1 MVVHHLSRRMEYLG
15 KMEKHSHG
23 VNAFGIFYE
32 GFTEKVWGL
41 RTNWLA
47 DSSSCLGDFMDL
59 GAL

>member
-1 MVVHHLSRRMEYLG
+1 MI
-15 KMEKHSHG
+15 SHGAWNIWGRWESIGYG
-23 VNAFGIFYE
+23 VNAFGILYE